1 MRLCTVLGVSN
12 AYGHGHGFNQIELHV
27 TSQNVQE
34 DRGNAVAEARDP
46 GCSAKM
52 NEIVKIASSRSWQPV
67 LQKKSSLLPSFKVPR
82 EDAQSERVEAF
93 HSGVP
98 DLNNFHRNRSPSLPS
113 RRQSVTP
120 PASCTPPHS
129 SSSSSMPISGR
140 HHKAQAR
147 RTGTSRNLQ
156 NLQHHKLEIFAHT
169 TQALLSMN

>member
-1 MRLCTVLGVSN
+1 MRSSTSN

-27 TSQNVQE
+27 TSLNVQE

-46 GCSAKM
+46 GCAAKM
-52 NEIVKIASSRSWQPV
+52 NEICSENRLFKV
-67 LQKKSSLLPSFKVPR
+67 LATCPEEKLLSLPPSFKVPR

-98 DLNNFHRNRSPSLPS
+98 DLYNFHRNRSLPAPLS
-113 RRQSVTP
+113 FRSQSVTP

-129 SSSSSMPISGR
+129 SSSSSSMPISRR

-147 RTGTSRNLQ
+147 RTVTLQ
-156 NLQHHKLEIFAHT
+156 NLRHHKLKIFAHKGEY
-169 TQALLSMN
+169 SV